1 MGCSVGICREH
12 KVRET
17 RTGLTCEYCN
27 TYCGNDSGSYL
38 DCLAINHDREVWGW
52 PRRARTR
59 PSKQQRDRLIS
70 DLTRTTN
77 FRESEIK
84 HLYKLFQK
92 DCPNGLLK
100 EQQFVRFYVDF
111 FRTGCREK
119 KATLAKRIFRAFD
132 HDATGT
138 VDFREYVCGMSA
150 LLRGSKVEKLKWA
163 FRMYDLDGNG
173 EVTKREL
180 LNVLMRQFLDVDG
193 SVRETITVAHL
204 QVHQTALPELMNEL
218 RNPGAPEEETRQME
232 VQQEELITGIFNSLD
247 IDHDGKLQLK
257 EFVEGVRRNPELFK
271 IL

>member
-1 MGCSVGICREH
+1 
-12 KVRET
+12 
-17 RTGLTCEYCN
+17 
-27 TYCGNDSGSYL
+27 
-38 DCLAINHDREVWGW
+38 
-52 PRRARTR
+52 R

-100 EQQFVRFYVDF
+100 EQQFVKFYVDF

-119 KATLAKRIFRAFD
+119 KSALAKRIFRAFD

-180 LNVLMRQFLDVDG
+180 LNVLMA
-193 SVRETITVAHL
+193 VRNFIITTE
-204 QVHQTALPELMNEL
+204 QIRYN
-218 RNPGAPEEETRQME
+218 TRQME
-232 VQQEELITGIFNSLD
+232 AQQEELITGIFNSLD

-257 EFVEGVRRNPELFK
+257 EFVEGVRSNPQLFK

>member
-180 LNVLMRQFLDVDG
+180 LNVLM
-193 SVRETITVAHL
+193 
-204 QVHQTALPELMNEL
+204 LMNEL

-257 EFVEGVRRNPELFK
+257 EFVEGVRRKPELFK